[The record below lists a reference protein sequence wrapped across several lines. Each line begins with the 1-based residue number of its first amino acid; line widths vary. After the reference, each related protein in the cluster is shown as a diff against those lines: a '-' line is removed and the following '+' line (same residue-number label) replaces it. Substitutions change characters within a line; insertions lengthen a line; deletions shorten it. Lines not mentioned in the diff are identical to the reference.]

1 MKVLIVGAGPAGL
14 ALAVHLKHLGVT
26 PTIIDKASQHDQN
39 SGGVFLQGQ
48 ALISLG
54 YSMAERLSAKGNQIT
69 STSVKTNSKELF
81 SFDLTD
87 LPGQFFAPLTISQF
101 KVEQELISE
110 LEALGVEILWGHE
123 LRELSHGEQSCQVT
137 IKSKETQTME
147 FDYVVGADGAGSFV
161 REAAGFGIVE
171 PTNPG
176 EWISANLNL
185 RSASLD
191 KSKVQMSL
199 HEGRLTALF
208 PLDDQGN
215 FRIIRSSI
223 SGDHTLPEY
232 WADALAEFEVF
243 ELPEV
248 HWSSRYTVSEKYS
261 PQLRTERVFLVGD
274 AAHTYNPITGL
285 GMNMGLLESA
295 NLAWKLALVA
305 NSADDELLDTY
316 SKERSMISV
325 TSFARADLAFK
336 MIVTENS
343 LLRKLRNKLIS
354 SSKSLSPVR
363 DYLSSALRGEDH
375 KYSDSGI
382 NREFF
387 DSVQVEDYRELAKN
401 HDIEDFFSGIRAGEQ
416 FSVYNEKL
424 NSLADDNAFTALLFD
439 GREHTDDGRARLL
452 AAYEFLNSLPLMK
465 AYILSE
471 EDEPYK
477 HLENFIL
484 DPNLH
489 LHNQMHASV
498 ESVYVIRPDMH
509 IGFRS
514 APIDLPAIE
523 DWWDDLLGG

>member
-1 MKVLIVGAGPAGL
+1 
-14 ALAVHLKHLGVT
+14 
-26 PTIIDKASQHDQN
+26 
-39 SGGVFLQGQ
+39 
-48 ALISLG
+48 
-54 YSMAERLSAKGNQIT
+54 
-69 STSVKTNSKELF
+69 
-81 SFDLTD
+81 
-87 LPGQFFAPLTISQF
+87 
-101 KVEQELISE
+101 
-110 LEALGVEILWGHE
+110 
-123 LRELSHGEQSCQVT
+123 
-137 IKSKETQTME
+137 
-147 FDYVVGADGAGSFV
+147 
-161 REAAGFGIVE
+161 
-171 PTNPG
+171 
-176 EWISANLNL
+176 
-185 RSASLD
+185 
-191 KSKVQMSL
+191 
-199 HEGRLTALF
+199 
-208 PLDDQGN
+208 
-215 FRIIRSSI
+215 
-223 SGDHTLPEY
+223 
-232 WADALAEFEVF
+232 
-243 ELPEV
+243 
-248 HWSSRYTVSEKYS
+248 
-261 PQLRTERVFLVGD
+261 
-274 AAHTYNPITGL
+274 
-285 GMNMGLLESA
+285 MNMGLLESA

-305 NSADDELLDTY
+305 NSADDDLLDTY

-363 DYLSSALRGEDH
+363 DYLSAALRGEDH

-387 DSVQVEDYRELAKN
+387 DSVQVEDYRELAKD
-401 HDIEDFFSGIRAGEQ
+401 HDIENFFSGIRAGEQ

-514 APIDLPAIE
+514 APIDLSAIE